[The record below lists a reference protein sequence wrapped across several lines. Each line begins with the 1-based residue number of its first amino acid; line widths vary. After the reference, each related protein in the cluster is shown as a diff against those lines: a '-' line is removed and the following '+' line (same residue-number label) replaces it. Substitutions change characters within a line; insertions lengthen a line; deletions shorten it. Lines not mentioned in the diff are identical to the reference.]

1 MNDTLEGALGAEALA
16 RFADANGT
24 IRGLPAAAY
33 TSEAFLQLEKEK
45 LFTKTWTFVGFTH
58 ELTQSGDAV
67 PVQVAGRPVLLLC
80 GADGEIRA
88 FHNVCRHRCLA
99 LVDEPGNVGRLLR
112 CPYHSWTYGL
122 DGKLK
127 GAPHFGGPNRHEPP
141 ALDGGADGLA
151 PVRIAVWH
159 DWIFVNLSGTA
170 PDFET
175 AVAPLARNLE
185 GVDFG
190 RLTPVATL
198 DFGEVETNWKLLM
211 ENFIEPY
218 HVQFVHP
225 TTTTQPLT
233 DHSTL
238 VDETCIGSAVDIS
251 RQPGVGAEG
260 TLAVSSR
267 YLTFFPNFVLG
278 LYFPDQ
284 VGVHLNTPTAAGRTH
299 QRRAIYHA
307 GEEEMPAEEVEG
319 LRRLWRDVHG
329 EDHAMCVRLQKGRAS
344 QVAEAGGVLSPHWET
359 SVRRF
364 QELVL
369 DSLA

>member
-1 MNDTLEGALGAEALA
+1 MTETLEGALGPGALA
-16 RFADANGT
+16 RFSDTNGAV
-24 IRGLPAAAY
+24 RGLPAAAY
-33 TSEAFLQLEKEK
+33 TSEAFLALENEK
-45 LFTKTWTFVGFTH
+45 LFTNGWTFVGFAH
-58 ELTQSGDAV
+58 ELATRGDAV
-67 PVQVAGRPVLLLC
+67 PVQVAGRPVLLLR
-80 GADGEIRA
+80 GGDGEIRA
-88 FHNVCRHRCLA
+88 FHNVCRHRCLM
-99 LVDEPGNVGRLLR
+99 LVDEPGNVGRFLR

-127 GAPHFGGPNRHEPP
+127 GAPHFAGPDRHDPP
-141 ALDGGADGLA
+141 ALDEGADGLA
-151 PVRIAVWH
+151 PVRVAVWH

-170 PDFET
+170 PDFEV

-185 GVDFG
+185 GVDFSS
-190 RLTPVATL
+190 LTHVATL
-198 DFGEVETNWKLLM
+198 EFGEVKTNWKLLM

-218 HVQFVHP
+218 HVQYVHP

-238 VDETCIGSAVDIS
+238 IDETCLGSAVDIS

-267 YLTFFPNFVLG
+267 FLTFFPNFVLG

-284 VGVHLNTPTAAGRTH
+284 VGVHLNTPVAVDRTH

-307 GEEEMPAEEVEG
+307 GAGSMSAEAVEG
-319 LRRLWRDVHG
+319 LRRLWSDVHA
-329 EDHAMCVRLQKGRAS
+329 EDHAMCERLQKGRAS
-344 QVAEAGGVLSPHWET
+344 EIAAAGGLLSPHWET